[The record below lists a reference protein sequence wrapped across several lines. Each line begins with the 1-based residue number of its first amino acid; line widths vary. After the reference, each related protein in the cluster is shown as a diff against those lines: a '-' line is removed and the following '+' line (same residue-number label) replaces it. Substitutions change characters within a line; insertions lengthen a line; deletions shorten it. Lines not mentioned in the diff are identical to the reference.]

1 MGHEMMTNVAE
12 TVAFV
17 VHAVKQFSF
26 GLERLSG
33 IADQYPDGTPP
44 KAFYLSALY
53 NYVAVFYLLDKPKNK
68 PMGGAFYPSL
78 ERHGLQY
85 LLDPIQTLLREP
97 MGTTT
102 FGEVVRVVRN
112 KVVVHS
118 TYRDSDLNLPRFRG
132 HPRSHESAVG
142 VCHGE
147 TEAAGVHEGV
157 QGGGRAA
164 CPGKRQVRADRG
176 AGTRSDGDG
185 AAELGAAGGDR
196 CRPGGAGRAHD
207 RGAGGTRAAAAREP
221 DAADGAGHP
230 KKTVMGQGGPPGRMK
245 VRYPHGAPC
254 LEPSSR
260 CGTAS
265 PQKN

>member
-1 MGHEMMTNVAE
+1 MALKGRIKGATHRLILRLVEKVEHGHI
-12 TVAFV
+12 V
-17 VHAVKQFSF
+17 VQGAQIK
-26 GLERLSG
+26 RLRRSAIG

-185 AAELGAAGGDR
+185 AAELGAAGGD
-196 CRPGGAGRAHD
+196 
-207 RGAGGTRAAAAREP
+207 
-221 DAADGAGHP
+221 
-230 KKTVMGQGGPPGRMK
+230 
-245 VRYPHGAPC
+245 
-254 LEPSSR
+254 
-260 CGTAS
+260 
-265 PQKN
+265 

>member
-1 MGHEMMTNVAE
+1 MTNVAE

-132 HPRSHESAVG
+132 HPRSYESAVG
-142 VCHGE
+142 MVSWPN
-147 TEAAGVHEGV
+147 VN
-157 QGGGRAA
+157 GGHSRRRSRR
-164 CPGKRQVRADRG
+164 RQSA
-176 AGTRSDGDG
+176 S
-185 AAELGAAGGDR
+185 
-196 CRPGGAGRAHD
+196 
-207 RGAGGTRAAAAREP
+207 
-221 DAADGAGHP
+221 
-230 KKTVMGQGGPPGRMK
+230 
-245 VRYPHGAPC
+245 Y
-254 LEPSSR
+254 
-260 CGTAS
+260 GTAGS
-265 PQKN
+265 P